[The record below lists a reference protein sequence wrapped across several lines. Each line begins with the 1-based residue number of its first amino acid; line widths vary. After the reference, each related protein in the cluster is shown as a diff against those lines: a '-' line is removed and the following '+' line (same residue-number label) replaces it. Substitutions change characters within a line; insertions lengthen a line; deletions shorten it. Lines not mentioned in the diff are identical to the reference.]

1 MHADRELAAVRHRRG
16 RADTCGA
23 LDGRRLDPAVHD
35 ALWCVVP
42 GFGARLLTAGPKP
55 YAALMPVAAHVDYPR
70 QWEADVVLRDGTTAH
85 LRPITPQDAEALQR
99 MHVAQSPEST
109 FLRFFVPMPRLSEQ
123 LLQQFTHVDHIARV
137 AIVALIGG
145 EIVGVARYDRIDEQQ
160 AEVAISISDA
170 HHGRGLG
177 SVLLEHLAA
186 AARERGIHRFVAEV
200 LPQNQK
206 IVAVFRDAGYEVT
219 HHPNHEMITLAFD
232 IDPTD
237 RSQAV
242 LETREHRS
250 EAMSLRTLLE
260 PTSIAVIGAGRDP
273 DSVGA
278 QALKH
283 ILDAG
288 FTGRVSVV
296 NPKVDKLQGVRSY
309 ARVGE
314 VPGLVDLALIAVP
327 AAAVLEVVR
336 ECGLA
341 GVRGLIVMS
350 GGFAETG
357 EDDGLDRQRELVR
370 VARLHGMRVVG
381 PSSMGLLNTSPRV
394 RLNASMAAQLPP
406 VGGLGLFSQSGSLGV
421 AVLASAGRRA
431 LGISSF
437 VSAGNRADVSGNAC
451 MQFWEEDPDTAVVGM
466 YLESIGNARK
476 FSRIAR
482 RLSRKKPVVVVKSGA
497 SGYGVPPGHE
507 VRASRAPRE
516 VLDSLLSQAGVIRV
530 DNVHQLFDLAQLLLY
545 QPLPP
550 GPRIG
555 VVGNSQAMAV
565 LVADAA
571 RSCGLS
577 VGLEPLTVRP
587 RASAAEF
594 REALERCYADEG
606 IDAVVACFIPPLGAV
621 SPEVLTAL
629 KEVSAI
635 SNKTT
640 VACLLGVR
648 GVTGDGLTL
657 PHSMRSIPAYPTPED
672 AVLALGSAVRYGQ
685 WRGRGPG
692 IRVDPPGIDRV
703 RARQFVEQRL
713 VGVKAP
719 TGVLLAAADVGALLA
734 CYGVVL
740 WPTATVTGQEE
751 AVEAGDRLGWPV
763 ALKTTDQRLRH
774 RQELGG
780 VMLGIAGPEELRA
793 GLQALAQRTGSGT
806 SFLVQRMAPE
816 GASCVVRTMEDDLFG
831 PVISFGLAGDASEL
845 LGDLAHRI
853 PPLTD
858 LDVADLI
865 HSVRAAPRL
874 MGYRGAPRLDVTA
887 LEDLAARIS
896 CLADDLPEV
905 AELELNPVIVAENG
919 LAVAGGTVVLAHP
932 APRADGPRRSLL
944 T

>member
-1 MHADRELAAVRHRRG
+1 M
-16 RADTCGA
+16 
-23 LDGRRLDPAVHD
+23 HD

-42 GFGARLLTAGPKP
+42 GLGTRLLTAGPKP
-55 YAALMPVAAHVDYPR
+55 YAALMPFAAHVDYPR

-137 AIVALIGG
+137 AIVALIGD

-160 AEVAISISDA
+160 AEVAFSISDA
-170 HHGRGLG
+170 HQGRGLG

-327 AAAVLEVVR
+327 AGAVLEVVR

-370 VARLHGMRVVG
+370 VAHLHGMRVVG

-451 MQFWEEDPDTAVVGM
+451 MQYWEEDPDTAVVGM

-497 SGYGVPPGHE
+497 SGYGVPPGHA

-555 VVGNSQAMAV
+555 IVGNSQAMAV

-648 GVTGDGLTL
+648 GVTGDGLTP
-657 PHSMRSIPAYPTPED
+657 PHLMRSIPAYPTPED

-685 WRGRGPG
+685 WRGRGPV

-713 VGVKAP
+713 VGVEAP
-719 TGVLLAAADVGALLA
+719 TSVVLAAADVGALLA

-932 APRADGPRRSLL
+932 APRADGPRRNLL